1 MVLSA
6 GFMSVFR
13 SLVGGGGL
21 GVADRCE
28 DEQLAVLG
36 HRYSADGQGSET
48 LISLAF
54 FGWENGVGVVGVDRR
69 EVAVLWHELVEP
81 RIDSGQ
87 NARVPGRPF
96 HEGVDR
102 RGGDGGD
109 SGQPVFGILLEGVE
123 DSRMGTSGKHVA
135 VGCLLSRPALVE

>member
-1 MVLSA
+1 MCARGRPCLGNGRGRGTVEKEGCSP
-6 GFMSVFR
+6 R
-13 SLVGGGGL
+13 GL

-69 EVAVLWHELVEP
+69 EVAVLGHGLVEP

-87 NARVPGRPF
+87 NARVPG
-96 HEGVDR
+96 
-102 RGGDGGD
+102 
-109 SGQPVFGILLEGVE
+109 
-123 DSRMGTSGKHVA
+123 
-135 VGCLLSRPALVE
+135 

>member
-1 MVLSA
+1 MA
-6 GFMSVFR
+6 PEGIR
-13 SLVGGGGL
+13 G
-21 GVADRCE
+21 ADRCE

-123 DSRMGTSGKHVA
+123 DSRMGASGNHVA
-135 VGCLLSRPALVE
+135 VGCLHSRPALVE